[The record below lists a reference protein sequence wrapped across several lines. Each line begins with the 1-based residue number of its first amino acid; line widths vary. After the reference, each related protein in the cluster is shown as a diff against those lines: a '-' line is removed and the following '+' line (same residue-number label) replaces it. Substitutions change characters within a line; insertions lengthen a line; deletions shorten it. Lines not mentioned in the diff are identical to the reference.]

1 MKQNN
6 NNTIVLSEEALQNI
20 IKEEVNKILKEG
32 STDQSVYNKFLD
44 AKERLGADAVLDA
57 IWNYLDS
64 DTLENIVNWLNQD
77 YELWDD
83 EEDSYEEDDTEDELE
98 Y

>member
-1 MKQNN
+1 MKPNKNN
-6 NNTIVLSEEALQNI
+6 KIVLSEEALQNI

-32 STDQSVYNKFLD
+32 STDQNVYNKFLD
-44 AKERLGADAVLDA
+44 AKETLGADTVLDA

-83 EEDSYEEDDTEDELE
+83 EEDSYEEEETEDEFE